1 MYSRCI
7 EFYNKCNAVA
17 FKEKI
22 GRGSPS
28 CETSALNTLTK
39 SFNICSM
46 KSVHNFFF
54 PKNKTSPWIFKAAFI
69 CECAFLISVIILT
82 V

>member
-7 EFYNKCNAVA
+7 EFHNKCNAVA

-28 CETSALNTLTK
+28 CEKSALNTLTK

-46 KSVHNFFF
+46 KSVHNFF
-54 PKNKTSPWIFKAAFI
+54 PRKIKLAPG
-69 CECAFLISVIILT
+69 FLKQPLFVSVLFLYLS
-82 V
+82 